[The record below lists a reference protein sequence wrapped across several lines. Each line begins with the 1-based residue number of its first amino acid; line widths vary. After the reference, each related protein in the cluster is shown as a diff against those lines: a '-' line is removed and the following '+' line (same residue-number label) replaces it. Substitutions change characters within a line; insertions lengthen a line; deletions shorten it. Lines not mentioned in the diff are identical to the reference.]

1 MNYNISEILSLISHI
16 HALSADFTSAKL
28 PENLKFVSSHGY
40 ILYLLS
46 IEQKMTLGELAKKIN
61 RNKSTTTSLIQKLE
75 QNNLIKLEVNPED
88 TRSKIISLTK
98 EGKKLNTLTAQIS
111 QNLLETS
118 YKNFSDDEKQ
128 TLLSLLLKMNKNI
141 EDELNLSK

>member
-16 HALSADFTSAKL
+16 HALSADFTNAKL
-28 PENLKFVSSHGY
+28 PENLKFVSSHGH

-46 IEQKMTLGELAKKIN
+46 VKQKMTLGELAKKIN

-75 QNNLIKLEVNPED
+75 KNNLIKLEQNQKD
-88 TRSKIISLTK
+88 TRSKIISLTD
-98 EGKKLNTLTAQIS
+98 EGKKLNNLTSQIS
-111 QNLLETS
+111 NNLLKTS

-128 TLLSLLLKMNKNI
+128 TLLSLLLKMNQNI
-141 EDELNLSK
+141 EDALKNSR